1 MGLFSGKKGMIL
13 GVANDFSIAWAI
25 AQKLLAEGAEL
36 GFTHLP
42 GDKME
47 RRVRK
52 LADPIGA
59 KLITPCDVQK
69 DDDVARVFDLAQ
81 ETYGALD
88 FVLHSIAFAPI
99 DDLKC
104 PFVDAS
110 REGFKTAMDIS
121 VYSLA
126 IVARHAARVMPEG
139 GAIATLTYF
148 GGERVVPGYNMMGVC
163 KAALD
168 AAVKYLAY
176 DLGPKKIRV
185 NGLSAGPVKTLA
197 ASAVG
202 DSDKLAGLYEMSS
215 PLERNIT
222 REEVGAAGMFLLSDL
237 ARGISGEIL
246 HVDCGY
252 NVMGS
257 PGRAIETRQ
266 GADPRESQGGQP
278 RPGSLAREG
287 RRVQATMS
295 TRRNSPSRSASA
307 SSAADDRFLVRQRP
321 EGTVYAGYW
330 EFPGGKCEP
339 GEDPAAGHGP
349 RMPRGDRPGRRGRS
363 APAHHDPPLSPRPGR
378 AVLLRLHDRDPAA
391 EPPADSGFA
400 VGAGRRARLAPVPG
414 SQRGDPRRAR
424 PQQAVKE
431 PDWD

>member
-1 MGLFSGKKGMIL
+1 MGRFSGKNGLIL

-25 AQKLLAEGAEL
+25 TQKLRDEGAEL

-52 LADPIGA
+52 LAEPLGA
-59 KLITPCDVQK
+59 RLITPCDVQK
-69 DDDVARVFDLAQ
+69 DEDVIRVFTQAR
-81 ETYGALD
+81 ETYGTLD
-88 FVLHSIAFAPI
+88 FVLHSIAFAPV

-126 IVARHAARVMPEG
+126 LVARHAVPAMPQG
-139 GAIATLTYF
+139 GAIVTLTYF
-148 GGERVVPGYNMMGVC
+148 GGERVVPGYNLMGVC

-185 NGLSAGPVKTLA
+185 NAVSAGPVKTLA

-202 DSDKLAGLYEMSS
+202 DFDRLAGLYEMSA
-215 PLERNIT
+215 PLDRNIT
-222 REEVGAAGMFLLSDL
+222 REEVGAAGMFLLSED
-237 ARGISGEIL
+237 ASGITGEVL

-257 PGRAIETRQ
+257 PGRAIEKVKALILAKVQTANPDL
-266 GADPRESQGGQP
+266 ADA
-278 RPGSLAREG
+278 L
-287 RRVQATMS
+287 
-295 TRRNSPSRSASA
+295 RN
-307 SSAADDRFLVRQRP
+307 DDEL
-321 EGTVYAGYW
+321 
-330 EFPGGKCEP
+330 K
-339 GEDPAAGHGP
+339 
-349 RMPRGDRPGRRGRS
+349 
-363 APAHHDPPLSPRPGR
+363 
-378 AVLLRLHDRDPAA
+378 RL
-391 EPPADSGFA
+391 
-400 VGAGRRARLAPVPG
+400 
-414 SQRGDPRRAR
+414 
-424 PQQAVKE
+424 
-431 PDWD
+431 